1 MNARILIVDD
11 SGFARRSMRQ
21 LLEGAGHSV
30 EEAKDGHDALERYF
44 LAKPD
49 LVMLD
54 LVMDGMNGLEVLAK
68 LRELDKEARVIV
80 ATADIQASTKAEA
93 QAGGASGFITKPF
106 DREQVL
112 KAVSTVLTGGLSWN

>member
-11 SGFARRSMRQ
+11 SGFARRSLRQ
-21 LLEGAGHSV
+21 VLESAGHTV
-30 EEAKDGHDALERYF
+30 EEATDGHDALEKYF

-49 LVMLD
+49 VVLLDMVME
-54 LVMDGMNGLEVLAK
+54 GMTGLEVLAK
-68 LRELDKEARVIV
+68 LRELDKEARVVV
-80 ATADIQASTKAEA
+80 ATADIQSSTKSEA

-112 KAVSTVLTGGLSWN
+112 KAVSTVLTGGMTWN

>member
-54 LVMDGMNGLEVLAK
+54 LVMDGMNGLEVLTK

-112 KAVSTVLTGGLSWN
+112 KAVTTVLTGGLSWN

>member
-1 MNARILIVDD
+1 MNARILIIDD
-11 SGFARRSMRQ
+11 SGFARRSLRQ
-21 LLEGAGHSV
+21 VLEGAGHTV
-30 EEAKDGHDALERYF
+30 EEAKDGHEALERYF

-49 LVMLD
+49 LVLLD
-54 LVMDGMNGLEVLAK
+54 MVMEGMNGMEVLTK

-93 QAGGASGFITKPF
+93 QAGGARGFITKPF

-112 KAVSTVLTGGLSWN
+112 KAVSTVLTGGMTWN

>member
-11 SGFARRSMRQ
+11 SGFARRSLRQ
-21 LLEGAGHSV
+21 VLEGAGHSV

-54 LVMDGMNGLEVLAK
+54 LVMDGMNGLEVLTK
-68 LRELDKEARVIV
+68 LRELDKDARVIV

-112 KAVSTVLTGGLSWN
+112 KAVTTVLTGGLSWN

>member
-11 SGFARRSMRQ
+11 SGFARRSLRQ
-21 LLEGAGHSV
+21 VLEGAGHSV

-54 LVMDGMNGLEVLAK
+54 LVMDGMNGLEVLTK
-68 LRELDKEARVIV
+68 LRELDKDARVIV

-112 KAVSTVLTGGLSWN
+112 KAVSTVLTGGFSWN

>member
-11 SGFARRSMRQ
+11 SGFARRSLRQ
-21 LLEGAGHSV
+21 VLEVAGHSV
-30 EEAKDGHDALERYF
+30 DEAKDGNEALERYF

-49 LVMLD
+49 LVLLD
-54 LVMDGMNGLEVLAK
+54 MVMEGMNGLEVLAK
-68 LRELDKEARVIV
+68 LRELDKEAKVIV

-106 DREQVL
+106 ERDQVV
-112 KAVSTVLTGGLSWN
+112 KAVSTVLTGGMSWN